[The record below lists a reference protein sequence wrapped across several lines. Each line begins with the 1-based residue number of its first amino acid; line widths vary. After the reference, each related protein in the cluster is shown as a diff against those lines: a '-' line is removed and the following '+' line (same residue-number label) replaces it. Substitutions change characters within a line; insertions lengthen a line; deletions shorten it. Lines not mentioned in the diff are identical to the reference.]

1 MSDIYPKDD
10 WNFVFGIASIKN
22 RTGVFSFARYD
33 ENFFEEKIQKPID
46 ENLIVKRA
54 AKVMCH
60 EIGHMF
66 GIRHCIYFSCL
77 MNGSNHLEE
86 SVKKPIDFC
95 PVCIRKLQENAKFP
109 MLERYQALLKFCAD
123 SGEHFEKEKEFFE
136 SIVVELSK
144 SLNKYKSDGANK

>member
-1 MSDIYPKDD
+1 MIYTQRKI
-10 WNFVFGIASIKN
+10 GILFSIKN

-33 ENFFEEKIQKPID
+33 ENFFVKNISKPID

-54 AKVMCH
+54 GKVMCH

-86 SVKKPIDFC
+86 SIKKPMDFC
-95 PVCIRKLQENAKFP
+95 PVCIRKLQENVKFP
-109 MLERYQALLKFCAD
+109 MLERYEALLQVCAE
-123 SGEHFEKEKEFFE
+123 SGEHFVKEKEFFE
-136 SIVVELSK
+136 EIVDEIKK
-144 SLNKYKSDGANK
+144 SL